1 MGHTSLK
8 GNVASSAVFRGMA
21 QVGLWEKNS
30 NLPHVR
36 VPGPPAGG
44 GSLAGADRSLVGRES
59 DLLYKSTLCQLA
71 QRAGWKDLWSRVGGG
86 AGGGHWT
93 LLTKLAGLGD
103 QAGKRFYL
111 QN

>member
-1 MGHTSLK
+1 MGK
-8 GNVASSAVFRGMA
+8 
-21 QVGLWEKNS
+21 KNS
-30 NLPHVR
+30 SLPHVR

-44 GSLAGADRSLVGRES
+44 GSLVGAESSLVERES
-59 DLLYKSTLCQLA
+59 DLLYESTLCQLA
-71 QRAGWKDLWSRVGGG
+71 QRAGWKDLRSRVGGG
-86 AGGGHWT
+86 AAGGHWT